1 MSTAV
6 SRDVRS
12 KLEKFS
18 GLPSVPQ
25 VVLRIKQISE
35 DPKASVADLAN
46 CILSDHQLTA
56 RILRMANSSYYGDF
70 AGKVYTITQAIVLM
84 GFRAVRNTAIS
95 MAIYGMVNKL
105 ARSTSFDVTGFWTR
119 SVASGVIAKY
129 LASRINQPE
138 MIEAAF
144 IAGFMHDIGQVIL
157 AGVFPSEYEQIS
169 REEAES
175 PDVYLQERSL
185 MGLDHM
191 QAGGILARKWN
202 LPEGMTQ
209 AITDHHRLGMSPRI
223 RSEHILVDLVYLSD
237 LLCAHVMRGTAPD
250 SKAYQ
255 KMIKEARQLIDI
267 SEAAMIELLSVCREH
282 MSEIAH
288 DLEIDIESE
297 FSRHSIPSVDL
308 TDMHARLSHKEIQLA
323 FLQNSSNALMDL
335 ETEEE
340 ILQVTAETIFRG
352 LGMGRI
358 IVFSYDATAG
368 TFVGR
373 VGFGFESQNPVK
385 ALSFPKE
392 DPLFKQMRETAQP
405 LSVLERDENLYGAV
419 ATAPSVAALD
429 ARAFAAAPLR
439 MTNEV
444 PYVIFADYPN
454 RERPFND
461 DTVRSINALCNQ
473 AALCLERLILRQRS
487 GVK

>member
-1 MSTAV
+1 MSSTV
-6 SRDVRS
+6 TRDVRS

-95 MAIYGMVNKL
+95 MAVYGMVNKL
-105 ARSTSFDVTGFWTR
+105 AKSTSFDVTAFWTR

-138 MIEAAF
+138 LIEAAF

-157 AGVFPSEYEQIS
+157 AGVYPSEYEQIS
-169 REEAES
+169 RQEAES
-175 PDVYLQERSL
+175 PDVYLQERAL
-185 MGLDHM
+185 MDVDHM
-191 QAGGILARKWN
+191 QAGGVLARKWN
-202 LPEGMTQ
+202 LPEGMTL
-209 AITDHHRLGMSPRI
+209 AITNHHRLGISPKI
-223 RSEHILVDLVYLSD
+223 RSDHVLVDLVYLSD

-250 SKAYQ
+250 SKTYQ
-255 KMIKEARQLIDI
+255 NAIKQARHLIDI
-267 SEAAMIELLSVCREH
+267 SEAAMVELLSVCREH
-282 MSEIAH
+282 MSEIAR

-297 FSRHSIPSVDL
+297 FTRHSAPAVDL

-323 FLQNSSNALMDL
+323 FLQNASNALMDL
-335 ETEEE
+335 TTEEE

-352 LGMGRI
+352 LGMGRT
-358 IVFSYDATAG
+358 IVFGLEAAKG
-368 TFVGR
+368 VFEGR
-373 VGFGFESQNPVK
+373 VGFGIESQKSVQ
-385 ALSFPKE
+385 ALSFSKD
-392 DPLFKQMRETAQP
+392 DPLFKQLRETAHP
-405 LSVLERDENLYGAV
+405 LSVLEKDENLYGLLV
-419 ATAPSVAALD
+419 SAPSVAALD
-429 ARAFAAAPLR
+429 ANAFVAVPLR
-439 MTNEV
+439 IANEV
-444 PYVIFADYPN
+444 PYVVYADYPK
-454 RERPFND
+454 RDRPFND

-473 AALCLERLILRQRS
+473 ASLCLERLILRRAP
-487 GVK
+487 GI

>member
-1 MSTAV
+1 MSTTV
-6 SRDVRS
+6 TRDVRS

-105 ARSTSFDVTGFWTR
+105 AKSTSFDVTAFWTR
-119 SVASGVIAKY
+119 SVACGVIAKY
-129 LASRINQPE
+129 LASRVNQPD

-144 IAGFMHDIGQVIL
+144 IAGFMHDIGQVVL
-157 AGVFPSEYEQIS
+157 AGAFPTGYEQIS

-185 MGLDHM
+185 IGIDHM

-202 LPEGMTQ
+202 LPE
-209 AITDHHRLGMSPRI
+209 ALELAVTDHHRLGRSPKV
-223 RSEHILVDLVYLSD
+223 RSDHLLVDLVHLSD

-255 KMIKEARQLIDI
+255 KMMQQARHLIDI
-267 SEAAMIELLSVCREH
+267 SDPAMIELLSVCREH
-282 MSEIAH
+282 MSDIAR

-323 FLQNSSNALMDL
+323 FLQNASNALMDL
-335 ETEEE
+335 KTEEE

-352 LGMGRI
+352 LGMGRT
-358 IVFSYDATAG
+358 IVFALNGANG
-368 TFVGR
+368 AFEGR
-373 VGFGFESQNPVK
+373 VGFGFDSQKPVK
-385 ALSFPKE
+385 ALSFPQD

-405 LSVLERDENLYGAV
+405 LSVLEKDENLYGAV
-419 ATAPSVAALD
+419 VTAPSAVALD
-429 ARAFAAAPLR
+429 ARAFAALPLR
-439 MTNEV
+439 IANEV
-444 PYVIFADYPN
+444 PYVIYADYPK
-454 RERPFND
+454 RDRPFND
-461 DTVRSINALCNQ
+461 DTVRSMNALCNQ
-473 AALCLERLILRQRS
+473 ASLCLERLILRRHP
-487 GVK
+487 GA